1 MVHDASSQ
9 RLFLEDLE
17 LSLKNPESV
26 LSAHVDFKAWC
37 DSYSA
42 LRFSPLATAAVNYQV
57 RRLRGLEQHA
67 KGMYPPARLPR
78 MAISESPDGED
89 YAFDAPGLR
98 DLHKADPSIIAAVVL
113 KAAMAVANVHRTD
126 YSHALFNN
134 FEASRKRFPFVPESV
149 RALSPAASQAS
160 DVNGPVMQGVCN
172 VIEVNPGETMLNF
185 LQNLQRE
192 QLELTHYA
200 DAPLLRV
207 IDALNSD
214 GSGAGDMA
222 IEVHRTQFLTWV
234 PGFLGEY
241 ENFDVAQLAIRCA
254 AGLVI
259 VAGLGG
265 PEGTTFIMTTRWDV
279 ANYSREEAKSFLRD
293 IEAVVMWLIDPKNFE
308 SPLASILA
316 ALAAR

>member
-17 LSLKNPESV
+17 FSLKNPEDS
-26 LSAHVDFKAWC
+26 LAAHVDFKAWC
-37 DSYSA
+37 DSYAA

-57 RRLRGLEQHA
+57 RRLRGLEKHG
-67 KGMYPPARLPR
+67 KGMYPPAHLPR
-78 MAISESPDGED
+78 KAISESPDGED

-113 KAAMAVANVHRTD
+113 KAAMAIVNVHRTGHT
-126 YSHALFNN
+126 HALFNN

-149 RALSPAASQAS
+149 EALSPATFQAS

-172 VIEVNPGETMLNF
+172 AIEVNPEETMLKF

-192 QLELTHYA
+192 QVELTHYA

-207 IDALNSD
+207 VDALNSD

-222 IEVHRTQFLTWV
+222 IEVHRAQFLTWV

-241 ENFDVAQLAIRCA
+241 ESFDVAQLAIRCA

-265 PEGTTFIMTTRWDV
+265 PQGTTFIMTTRWDV
-279 ANYSREEAKSFLRD
+279 ANYSREEAKSFIKD
-293 IEAVVMWLIDPKNFE
+293 IEAVVLWLTDPKNFE
-308 SPLASILA
+308 SSLASVLGA
-316 ALAAR
+316 MAVH